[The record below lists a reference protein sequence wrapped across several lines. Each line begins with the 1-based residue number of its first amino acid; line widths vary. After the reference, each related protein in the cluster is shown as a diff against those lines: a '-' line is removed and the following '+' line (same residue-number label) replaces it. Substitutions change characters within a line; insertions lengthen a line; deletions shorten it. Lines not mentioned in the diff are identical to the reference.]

1 MDLLATGHTDG
12 DEHGSVM
19 PMTRASSQR
28 LLNGDSFVR
37 PADPE
42 IDRACAAPPL
52 RPDLQAGTW
61 NMRIRFQLLFLALLV
76 VACAGGPSISPSTQ
90 DPAASGDPAFLPTIV
105 SSELAKGPTRFLFS
119 LTDRENR
126 LLASP
131 DLKVS
136 LDFYDADSA
145 PEAVVF
151 QEVARFIWAV
161 EGERGLYVADVDFPD
176 FGRWAAR
183 FEATLPDGQIESVR
197 VEFDVLEET
206 RTPSVG

>member
-1 MDLLATGHTDG
+1 M
-12 DEHGSVM
+12 
-19 PMTRASSQR
+19 
-28 LLNGDSFVR
+28 
-37 PADPE
+37 
-42 IDRACAAPPL
+42 
-52 RPDLQAGTW
+52 
-61 NMRIRFQLLFLALLV
+61 

-136 LDFYDADSA
+136 LDFYDADAA
-145 PEAVVF
+145 PETVVF

-197 VEFDVLEET
+197 SNSMRSRRLALRRSVRRCPRSKLPRPRPWET
-206 RTPSVG
+206 TWDA